1 MMSYVKQAGATNDYK
16 QMLKNQN
23 NYFISNGISKTVIDL
38 NKNIIVN
45 GGQGE
50 INYEEYNKRN

>member
-1 MMSYVKQAGATNDYK
+1 MSYVKQDGATNDYK

-38 NKNIIVN
+38 NKNILVN